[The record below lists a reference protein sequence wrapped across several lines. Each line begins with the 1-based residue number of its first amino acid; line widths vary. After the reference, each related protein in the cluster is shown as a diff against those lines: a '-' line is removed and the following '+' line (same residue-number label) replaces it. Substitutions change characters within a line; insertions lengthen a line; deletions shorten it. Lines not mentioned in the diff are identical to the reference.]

1 MSVDPFPPSAATA
14 WPVPPV
20 ASAPFDLNVKPPI
33 TVYEQ
38 IIRLADAC
46 ELLEV
51 SRATLRKYMRGIA
64 GKQQITP
71 LPYVRVGGALYFYK
85 GQIAWWLRQI
95 QEQPDP
101 LMVDVRRAL
110 KEGGQ

>member
-1 MSVDPFPPSAATA
+1 MNQQQ
-14 WPVPPV
+14 PV
-20 ASAPFDLNVKPPI
+20 ASWEVEPFDLNVKPPI
-33 TVYEQ
+33 TDYDQ
-38 IIRLADAC
+38 IIGLADVC
-46 ELLEV
+46 ELMGI

-64 GKQQITP
+64 GKQRIAP

-85 GQIAWWLRQI
+85 DQIAWWLRQI

-110 KEGGQ
+110 KEGDK